1 MNMFILNSIIPLE
14 KMYDFESIWT
24 DFVRLDI
31 QSTMLCLY
39 SYTSVKLPLV
49 KISGTADI
57 FISEHSCRVYSARMC
72 FF

>member
-14 KMYDFESIWT
+14 KMYDFESICT

-39 SYTSVKLPLV
+39 SYTSVKLSLV

-57 FISEHSCRVYSARMC
+57 IISEHSWRVYFARMC

>member
-14 KMYDFESIWT
+14 KMYDFESICT
-24 DFVRLDI
+24 DFFRLDI

-57 FISEHSCRVYSARMC
+57 IISEHSWRVYSARMC